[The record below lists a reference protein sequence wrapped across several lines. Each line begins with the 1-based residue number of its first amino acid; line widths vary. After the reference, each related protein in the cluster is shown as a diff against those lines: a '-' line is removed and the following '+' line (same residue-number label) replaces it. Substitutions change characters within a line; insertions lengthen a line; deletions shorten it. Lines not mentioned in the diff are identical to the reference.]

1 MQSAN
6 DRPSVW
12 DIRACLLSSVDFAQD
27 FAEDHPEF
35 ADAVEHFSHEVRRIK
50 KQLMA
55 SLRDDSIPASLHDI
69 VNGVTGARG
78 NASVMA
84 ERYPEKS
91 GVLNLFEEDL
101 TQALKNLVRTIRPD
115 WGMVHSEPGDSN
127 E

>member
-1 MQSAN
+1 MQSTN

-12 DIRACLLSSVDFAQD
+12 DIRACLLSCVDWAQD

-35 ADAVEHFSHEVRRIK
+35 ADAIEHFSQEVWRIK

-69 VNGVTGARG
+69 VNGVMGARAG
-78 NASVMA
+78 ALVMA
-84 ERYPEKS
+84 ERHPEKS
-91 GVLNLFEEDL
+91 GALNLFEEDL

-115 WGMVHSEPGDSN
+115 WGMVRSEPGDSN

>member
-1 MQSAN
+1 
-6 DRPSVW
+6 VW
-12 DIRACLLSSVDFAQD
+12 DIRACLLSSVDWAQD

-35 ADAVEHFSHEVRRIK
+35 ANAVEHFSQEVRRIK

-78 NASVMA
+78 SALVMA
-84 ERYPEKS
+84 ERHPDKS
-91 GVLNLFEEDL
+91 GALNLFEEEL
-101 TQALKNLVRTIRPD
+101 THTLKNLVRAIRPE
-115 WGMVHSEPGDSN
+115 WGMVRSEPGDSN